1 MQIKINLGRLF
12 SGLASE
18 AKRGM
23 LQRLRAGV
31 SPYGPPLDP
40 TKEGD
45 GPLGGAGVPAGIA
58 AGRVTTHPD
67 GFSILFNDAVALF
80 HSGRRRNGPSKQ
92 APRPVAAFTKAERA
106 RWTQLAADETA
117 KQITAQLAQGAP

>member
-1 MQIKINLGRLF
+1 MQIKINLDRLF
-12 SGLASE
+12 DGLAPE

-23 LQRLRAGV
+23 LSRLRAGV

-40 TKEGD
+40 TKQDD

-67 GFSILFNDAVALF
+67 GFSILFNDTVSLF
-80 HSGRRRNGPSKQ
+80 HSGRQNGPSKQ

-106 RWTQLAADETA
+106 RWTQLTADETA
-117 KQITAQLAQGAP
+117 KQITAQLDRGAP